1 MSLTNKIVANIKKTN
16 VDIDSFLNTNNVVC
30 IDTSNNRIGIN
41 TKTPRYSIDIN
52 GTGSNDLINVNK
64 INIENLAIIKDISCL
79 DTLEASNILLNNLN
93 FTTISGNIINSN
105 NIITASAEII
115 DLSISSLL
123 LNDLTSNT
131 IDTSYLRVDVSAN
144 FTYIKVRTIEIPSDG
159 CFNVLTRTNFQDINI
174 GGSIDVNNINSTN
187 SIIKNIDC
195 SNLNVDICANFNNNA
210 FFYNL
215 DISNIGT
222 FENISGNILDVN
234 NINSKNIINDESIT
248 TQLLR
253 CNDTLTVDN
262 IQNKKGDALILGGV
276 LSITGDSA
284 STFQNLNVTTLLNAT
299 NNSNINNL
307 SIGTKLNFS
316 SNAHGFILPSY
327 NSVLSSNHDISKNL
341 LCDIDN
347 SNINILKF
355 YNSNNKWSN
364 IYTKT
369 HYATIEL
376 NKTYIENSNIT
387 YNFPFTNSLS
397 SYYNSLSSSYKFI
410 PLKFKNVNNKEAN
423 TGFYNIIDNSSISVS
438 DNSGIYEINASVT
451 MKYLNAIPGDVEP
464 NIYKFSLYSYSSL
477 NLSSIISENILDNS
491 YTYVS
496 NINNILTFDNSFNY
510 SSASLNYIG
519 PLFNY
524 NPPEN
529 FMFLISSNKDINQL
543 IIEKFNCTIK
553 LLDYEY

>member
-16 VDIDSFLNTNNVVC
+16 VDIDSFLDTNNVVC

-64 INIENLAIIKDISCL
+64 INIDNLAIIKDISCL

-93 FTTISGNIINSN
+93 FDTISGNIINSN

-131 IDTSYLRVDVSAN
+131 IDTSYLRVDISAD
-144 FTYIKVRTIEIPSDG
+144 FTYIKAKTIEIPTDG

-174 GGSIDVNNINSTN
+174 GGDIDVNNINSTN

-222 FENISGNILDVN
+222 FENISGNILNVN
-234 NINSKNIINDESIT
+234 DINSKNINNSDNIT
-248 TQLLR
+248 TDLLR
-253 CNDTLTVDN
+253 CNDTFKVNNIKSLDN
-262 IQNKKGDALILGGV
+262 SDIIKNGALNIVG
-276 LSITGDSA
+276 TSA
-284 STFQNLNVTTLLNAT
+284 SRFQNLNVTTLLTAT
-299 NNSNINNL
+299 NSTINNL
-307 SIGTKLNFS
+307 SIGIKLDFA

-341 LCDIDN
+341 LCDITN
-347 SNINILKF
+347 PNANILKF

-376 NKTYIENSNIT
+376 NKTYYIENSNNL
-387 YNFPFTNSLS
+387 YSFPFTT
-397 SYYNSLSSSYKFI
+397 SSSSRYKFI
-410 PLKFKNVNNKEAN
+410 PLNFKNVNNKEAN
-423 TGFYNIIDNSSISVS
+423 TGFYNIIDNSSINVS
-438 DNSGIYEINASVT
+438 DNSGIYEINACVT
-451 MKYLNAIPGDVEP
+451 MKYLNVIPGDVEP

-477 NLSSIISENILDNS
+477 NFSSIISENILDNS

-510 SSASLNYIG
+510 STASLNYIG

-529 FMFLISSNKDINQL
+529 FMFLISSTKDIAQL
-543 IIEKFNCTIK
+543 VIEKFNCTIK

>member
-93 FTTISGNIINSN
+93 FNTISGNIINSN

-144 FTYIKVRTIEIPSDG
+144 FTYIKARTIEIPSDG
-159 CFNVLTRTNFQDINI
+159 CLNVLTRTNFQDINI
-174 GGSIDVNNINSTN
+174 GGDIGVNNINSTN
-187 SIIKNIDC
+187 SNIKNIDC

-222 FENISGNILDVN
+222 FETLSGNILNVN
-234 NINSKNIINDESIT
+234 NIDSKNINNSQNIT
-248 TQLLR
+248 TDLLT
-253 CNDTLTVDN
+253 CDDTLTVDN
-262 IQNKKGDALILGGV
+262 IKNKDGNNIILGGA

-307 SIGTKLNFS
+307 SIGTKLDFVD
-316 SNAHGFILPSY
+316 NAHGFILPSY

-341 LCDIDN
+341 LCDITN
-347 SNINILKF
+347 PNANILKF

-376 NKTYIENSNIT
+376 NKTYYIENSNNLLYT
-387 YNFPFTNSLS
+387 FPFTS
-397 SYYNSLSSSYKFI
+397 SSSSSYKFI
-410 PLKFKNVNNKEAN
+410 PLKFKNINNKEAN
-423 TGFYNIIDNSSISVS
+423 TGFYSIIDNSSLNIS
-438 DNSGIYEINASVT
+438 DNSGIYEINASVS
-451 MKYLNAIPGDVEP
+451 MKYLNVIPGDVEP
-464 NIYKFSLYSYSSL
+464 NIYKFSLHSYSLL
-477 NLSSIISENILDNS
+477 NLPYIISENILDNS

-529 FMFLISSNKDINQL
+529 LMFFISSNKDIDQL
-543 IIEKFNCTIK
+543 IIEKFICTIK